1 MGLKFKKDDRLE
13 RAFDS
18 FAFDPL
24 KEEVNAK
31 AQAARE
37 AAAKFLEEETDHS
50 DQESVDD

>member
-24 KEEVNAK
+24 KEEVDTK

-37 AAAKFLEEETDHS
+37 AAARFLEEETDDS
-50 DQESVDD
+50 DKETVDN